1 MTHNLRPA
9 LEKINVVQEYFVVK
23 SGIEP
28 SVHRI
33 KQSP

>member
-9 LEKINVVQEYFVVK
+9 LEKINVVQEIC
-23 SGIEP
+23 SQERIRTA
-28 SVHRI
+28 VHRI